1 MRGLA
6 LSVKNVFYGDTSVR
20 MRMVSLALLC
30 YRWVFIK
37 ALSEIS
43 RKWSLEF
50 ATSCRRRAITIEYT
64 VAEVAS
70 MILATSFSGTWE
82 VAIVDGAVVVIGLVE
97 VNSVL
102 REVD

>member
-1 MRGLA
+1 MGGLT
-6 LSVKNVFYGDTSVR
+6 LRVKNVFRDGALVLMS
-20 MRMVSLALLC
+20 MVSLALLC
-30 YRWVFIK
+30 YRWVFIQ

-82 VAIVDGAVVVIGLVE
+82 IAIVDGVVVVIGLVQ